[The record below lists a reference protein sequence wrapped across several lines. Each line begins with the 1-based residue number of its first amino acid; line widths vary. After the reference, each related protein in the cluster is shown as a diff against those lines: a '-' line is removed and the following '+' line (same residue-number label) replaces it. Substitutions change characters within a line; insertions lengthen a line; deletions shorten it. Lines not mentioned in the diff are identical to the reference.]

1 MNPSDELRTLG
12 LLAGTMGSSA
22 KIYHAGY
29 VVPDIREAIATMRQ
43 ALGVTFT
50 EPMALPIEEIGSVH
64 GRHRIQLEFAYSA
77 APMHFELVSSVPGTM
92 WDFNSAERGHH
103 IGVWSDDLHADAARL
118 DALGMPRIWWGL
130 DAQGEMAH
138 FCFHQTP
145 YGFTIELVDTVAR
158 AFYPD
163 WFRAVEPGLIPPP
176 L

>member
-118 DALGMPRIWWGL
+118 DALGMPRIWWGW
-130 DAQGEMAH
+130 
-138 FCFHQTP
+138 TP
-145 YGFTIELVDTVAR
+145 RARWRTSVSTRRPTVSPSNWWTRWRARFIRTGFAR
-158 AFYPD
+158 
-163 WFRAVEPGLIPPP
+163 WSRG
-176 L
+176 